1 VSWRLICKPIVP
13 SSNTGDWWYERTGR
27 WGPVQ
32 KTLRNWMAYA
42 TKGEALFALHQV
54 RENDEDMFSYSVEE
68 IW

>member
-1 VSWRLICKPIVP
+1 
-13 SSNTGDWWYERTGR
+13 
-27 WGPVQ
+27 
-32 KTLRNWMAYA
+32 MAYA